1 MVLRNDRHCSTWP
14 TWPGGIDEL
23 KRYASRRGGSK
34 PSFFR
39 RSCWWVQP
47 WVAIGERTGPVA
59 RIGAPKLHL
68 CPVKISNTKLSSL
81 ESIITRPF
89 VPGPSG
95 PPVDLKANQG
105 SRLPFSYSQT
115 WFNRTDKSLI
125 RNRGFVYCVWS
136 GKEPYAYQTASH
148 DSCASLIMAPLVLM
162 VNAPTTQF

>member
-1 MVLRNDRHCSTWP
+1 
-14 TWPGGIDEL
+14 
-23 KRYASRRGGSK
+23 
-34 PSFFR
+34 
-39 RSCWWVQP
+39 
-47 WVAIGERTGPVA
+47 
-59 RIGAPKLHL
+59 L

-95 PPVDLKANQG
+95 PPVDLNANQG
-105 SRLPFSYSQT
+105 RRLPRSYSQT

-148 DSCASLIMAPLVLM
+148 DSCASLIMAPLVFDGECTNYSILKSWM
-162 VNAPTTQF
+162 ATMREC